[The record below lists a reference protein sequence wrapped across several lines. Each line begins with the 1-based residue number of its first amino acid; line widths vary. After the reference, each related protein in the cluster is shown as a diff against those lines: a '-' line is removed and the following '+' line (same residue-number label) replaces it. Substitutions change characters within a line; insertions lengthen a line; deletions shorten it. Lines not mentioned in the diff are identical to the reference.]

1 MLNYQCRLTKSLV
14 EHCALSIGHSSEGDM
29 PKPPVVAELVWT
41 DALRFDAASTRVSTV
56 IDGDSI
62 AGPSPVQM
70 LVFGLAGCMA
80 ADVVDIVRK
89 GRHSLQGLTARIIAE
104 RAQEPPARLVRAQ
117 LHFQL
122 RGDVPAAAVE
132 RAIALSR
139 DKYCSVWHSLRQ
151 DIELTTSFDITVGS
165 A

>member
-1 MLNYQCRLTKSLV
+1 M
-14 EHCALSIGHSSEGDM
+14 A
-29 PKPPVVAELVWT
+29 KPPVVADLVWT
-41 DALRFDAASTRVSTV
+41 EALRFDATSAHIQTV
-56 IDGDSI
+56 IDGDSA

-89 GRHSLQGLTARIIAE
+89 GRHSLTGFSAHIVAE
-104 RAQEPPARLVRAQ
+104 RAQQPPTRVVRAQ
-117 LHFQL
+117 LHFHV
-122 RGDVPAAAVE
+122 RGDVPASAVE
-132 RAIALSR
+132 RAIGLSR

-151 DIELTTSFDITVGS
+151 DIELTTSFDVAPS

>member
-1 MLNYQCRLTKSLV
+1 M
-14 EHCALSIGHSSEGDM
+14 A
-29 PKPPVVAELVWT
+29 KPPVVAELVWT
-41 DALRFDAASTRVSTV
+41 EALRFDVTSARITTV
-56 IDGDSI
+56 VDGDSN

-70 LVFGLAGCMA
+70 LVIGLAGCMA

-89 GRHSLQGLTARIIAE
+89 GRHPLAGFTARIVAE
-104 RAQEPPARLVRAQ
+104 RAQEPPTRVVKAQ

-122 RGDVPAAAVE
+122 RGEVPSAAVE

-151 DIELTTSFDITVGS
+151 DIELTTSFDIS